1 MYALTF
7 QPWVG
12 KSYHN
17 GGIFGKK
24 IMALGDSHYGTK
36 QNANITREVL
46 GWYLDKSI
54 EREGWMNTYLKF
66 ERSLVGRETTA
77 EESNDIWQSILFY
90 NYLQVLLTQPREA
103 GTDKQY
109 KDSSA
114 AFMQVLEQ
122 YQPELVIVWGKRLWQ
137 KLPNENWTDAEAISI
152 TYQSSQLEHEDIGY
166 YTLPNGHIVRCLCV
180 YHPSA
185 GYDWSFWHKVI
196 KTMTDF

>member
-24 IMALGDSHYGTK
+24 IMALGDSHYGTE

-46 GWYLDKSI
+46 GWYLDKSV

-109 KDSSA
+109 KESSA
-114 AFMQVLEQ
+114 AFFQVMEQ
-122 YQPELVIVWGKRLWQ
+122 YQPDVLIVWSKRLWQ
-137 KLPNENWTDAEAISI
+137 KLPWEGWSEGVSKNING
-152 TYQSSQLEHEDIGY
+152 YDIDNGC
-166 YTLPNGHIVRCLCV
+166 YTLSNGHKVKVFCI
-180 YHPSA
+180 YHPSV